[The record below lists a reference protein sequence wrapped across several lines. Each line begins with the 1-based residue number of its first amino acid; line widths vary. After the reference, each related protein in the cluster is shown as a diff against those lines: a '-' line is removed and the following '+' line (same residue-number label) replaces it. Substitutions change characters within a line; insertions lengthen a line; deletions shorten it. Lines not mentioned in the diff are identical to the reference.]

1 MGAKSVGFAVAD
13 EDMPLLD
20 ELVNE
25 FGDGNR
31 SEFLREAM
39 RVMRHQMRA
48 ERLRALHTET
58 KEALGG
64 RLLTRAEVDELI
76 GRTSPANA

>member
-25 FGDGNR
+25 FGGGNR

-48 ERLRALHTET
+48 ERLRALHAET
-58 KEALGG
+58 KKALGG